1 MTFLTF
7 DSVLLL
13 GVSAIEPDGNDC
25 NFNSGITCVI
35 GGIFLLDYS
44 VIFLKLTQLLFYLC
58 SFNYMFIEF
67 FLKTPVFMTIGTI
80 DLIYSGF
87 NSAVICL
94 TGAKDARIGLF
105 LLGLYSLLLS
115 LERIGDSVNM
125 L

>member
-1 MTFLTF
+1 M
-7 DSVLLL
+7 
-13 GVSAIEPDGNDC
+13 
-25 NFNSGITCVI
+25 
-35 GGIFLLDYS
+35 
-44 VIFLKLTQLLFYLC
+44 IFLKLTQLLFYLC